1 MKYKISEIAHLL
13 GGEIEGDKDLEFSGL
28 APFFQAQEDELTFA
42 ADEKFLKQIMDTKAT
57 AVVVP
62 PLENLP
68 SGKTYIKVTG
78 NPRELMPI
86 MLSYFKPKL
95 KKYEKAVEDS
105 AELGEN
111 VEIGPNCYIGHDVEI
126 GDGCTIHPNVTL
138 SQGVKIGKNCTI
150 YSNVSIRE
158 FCELGDNCII
168 QPGAVIGS
176 DGFGFVKVNGNNTK
190 IDQIGRVI
198 IGNNVEVGANTT
210 IDRGA
215 IGNTIIKDYTK
226 FDNLVHVGHND
237 IIGENCLMVA
247 QVGISG
253 STEIGDNVTLAGQV
267 GVSGHLKIGDNVT
280 IGPKSGVTNDVKSNS
295 FVSGY
300 PLIDHKENLKVMI
313 SLKKLPELVKK
324 MKIFERKLNKLENEE

>member
-42 ADEKFLKQIMDTKAT
+42 ADEKFLKQIMDTKAA

-105 AELGEN
+105 AGLGEN
-111 VEIGPNCYIGHDVEI
+111 VEVGPNCYIGHDVEI
-126 GDGCTIHPNVTL
+126 GDGCTIHPNVTI

-324 MKIFERKLNKLENEE
+324 MKIFERKLNKFENEE